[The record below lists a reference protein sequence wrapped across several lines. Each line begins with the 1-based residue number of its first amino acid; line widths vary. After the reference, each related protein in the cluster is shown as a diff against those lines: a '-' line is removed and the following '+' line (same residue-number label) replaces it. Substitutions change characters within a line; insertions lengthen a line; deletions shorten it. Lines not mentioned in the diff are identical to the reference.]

1 LQDEFNILIEE
12 RARLTETLR
21 AAKALSGETQGF
33 SDEAK
38 IQAERLESIGLFEQ
52 VEEDDHM
59 SDLRSATEESDTYCR
74 SYSFCSISVKSQLS
88 SRRTRTAAPS
98 GIH

>member
-1 LQDEFNILIEE
+1 MYLNSSVGFGQLSITCSTRPSRRGVATYSATCTLQDEFNILIEE

-38 IQAERLESIGLFEQ
+38 IQAERLESIGLFE
-52 VEEDDHM
+52 
-59 SDLRSATEESDTYCR
+59 
-74 SYSFCSISVKSQLS
+74 
-88 SRRTRTAAPS
+88 
-98 GIH
+98 